1 METIKKRDYSHEY
14 KLRIQKNLRLNFEI
28 KKDLGELLKNHLAEN
43 NLSLV
48 QWITSQINKDIKGEK

>member
-28 KKDLGELLKNHLAEN
+28 KKDLGELLKKHLAEN